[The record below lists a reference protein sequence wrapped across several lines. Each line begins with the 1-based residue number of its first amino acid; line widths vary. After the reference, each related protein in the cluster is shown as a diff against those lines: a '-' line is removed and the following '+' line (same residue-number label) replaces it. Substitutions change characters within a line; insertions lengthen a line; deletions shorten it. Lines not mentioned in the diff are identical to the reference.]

1 MAPDRNPMTAAV
13 RKSKD
18 QPERRVGRRI
28 RLELP
33 VTVAI
38 IIPEQT
44 FQARPLR
51 GKSINFGPGGMKLTV
66 EDMTP
71 DLSSLL
77 LGERRFIRI
86 AFTSPSDHQE
96 IKVTGRVLGMDFF
109 GAESSNGRGPCDLRV
124 FIDEGMSDTTGRY
137 ESFIDAAMG

>member
-1 MAPDRNPMTAAV
+1 MTAQV
-13 RKSKD
+13 RRSKD
-18 QPERRVGRRI
+18 HPERRVNRRI

-33 VTVAI
+33 VSVAI

-44 FQARPLR
+44 FQARPLK

-71 DLSSLL
+71 ELSSLL

-86 AFTSPSDHQE
+86 AFTSPSDQQE
-96 IKVTGRVLGMDFF
+96 IKVTGRVLGIDFF
-109 GAESSNGRGPCDLRV
+109 GAEASGGKGPCDLRV

-137 ESFIDAAMG
+137 ESFIGATMGSS